1 VGLDT
6 VGGLP
11 VHALVVHAAVVL
23 LPLTAL
29 GAILIAL
36 KPAWSRRF
44 GIIVVLVGFVAV
56 GATVIAKE
64 SGERLAA
71 HVGLPQT
78 HAQLGDRLPLVAAVL
93 FVLVL
98 ILWLKDRGI
107 PGNRRRPAWV
117 SVLAIIVIIASC
129 ITVWWTFRVGDSGAR
144 AVWEPILQR
153 ANVS

>member
-1 VGLDT
+1 MGLDT

-29 GAILIAL
+29 GAVLISI

-44 GIIVVLVGFVAV
+44 GIIVVLIGLLAAV
-56 GATVIAKE
+56 ATVIAKE

-71 HVGLPQT
+71 HVGLPET
-78 HAQLGDRLPLVAAVL
+78 HAMLGDRLPLFAALL

-107 PGNRRRPAWV
+107 PGNRKRPAWV
-117 SVLAIIVIIASC
+117 VALAAIVIVASC
-129 ITVWWTFRVGDSGAR
+129 ATVWWTFRVGDSGAR
-144 AVWEPILQR
+144 AVWDPILQR

>member
-6 VGGLP
+6 IGGLP

-29 GAILIAL
+29 GAVLISL
-36 KPAWSRRF
+36 NLAWSRRF
-44 GIIVVLVGFVAV
+44 GIIVVLVGFVALV
-56 GATVIAKE
+56 TTVIAKE
-64 SGERLAA
+64 SGERLAG
-71 HVGLPQT
+71 HVGLPET
-78 HAQLGDRLPLVAAVL
+78 HAQLGDRLPLFAAVL

-117 SVLAIIVIIASC
+117 IVLAVMVIIASC
-129 ITVWWTFRVGDSGAR
+129 LTVWWTFRVGDSGAR
-144 AVWEPILQR
+144 AVWEPILLKAR
-153 ANVS
+153 A